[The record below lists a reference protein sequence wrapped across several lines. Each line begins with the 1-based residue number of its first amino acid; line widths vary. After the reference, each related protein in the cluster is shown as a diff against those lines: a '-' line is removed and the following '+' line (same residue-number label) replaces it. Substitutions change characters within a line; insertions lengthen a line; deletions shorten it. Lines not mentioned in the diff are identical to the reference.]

1 MKKVSC
7 VTGKILMKQILSWNG
22 NQKLQN
28 IRGLILYQIE
38 MKESEIMEKELKH

>member
-7 VTGKILMKQILSWNG
+7 VTRKILMKQILSWNG

>member
-1 MKKVSC
+1 
-7 VTGKILMKQILSWNG
+7 MKQILSWNG

>member
-22 NQKLQN
+22 NQNLQN

>member
-22 NQKLQN
+22 SQKLQN

>member
-1 MKKVSC
+1 
-7 VTGKILMKQILSWNG
+7 MKQILSWNG

-38 MKESEIMEKELKH
+38 MKESEIMEKELKHQEAIGYKKSVAS